1 MMDIIKIT
9 DERYQRYEKL
19 LLERDNYRRLAELH
33 LAAYIREFGRL
44 ITAAF
49 EKKIS
54 CIEKKK
60 TIAFCQM
67 YANRG
72 EPVDLNALQSYI
84 ATEMAEYNKQLQQ
97 MIEDN
102 NAAQSAGTLTDGEV
116 QKVKQIYRK
125 IAKKIHPDIFPETS
139 ENEKLKEIWQR
150 VSSAYNCN
158 NLQELEELEVLLNSV
173 MNELGDGFSEIEI
186 PDSVVSIGNYAFA
199 KNLKLET
206 VKLGKNLEKI
216 EMENQKKKEEKIRQE
231 EEFLLRVLSN
241 NSFEEVVQIYL
252 KKGEKETLYL
262 DLKAKI
268 KIKIAIMLTD
278 SDPEEKINFFFS
290 GPNARGR
297 NTVIQQYYSKN
308 YLFWEYE
315 TLYPGEYYA
324 EITNKGTKLNEITF
338 LFNDESHD
346 KKKDL
351 INTEKIDK
359 ISMLLN
365 NIDNNINQLRNK
377 KKIEIKQVNS
387 HNKKV
392 TENNKWIVIYSIIE
406 ICTMLLVFMIQ
417 SCYISSMVDKV

>member
-1 MMDIIKIT
+1 MKIFQIFSLFLLLIKIHSQSNNNTKEQIINST
-9 DERYQRYEKL
+9 DKSEIKKEEKPFNL
-19 LLERDNYRRLAELH
+19 TESLINFFMETFGSNNTKSKNNTNQTENNADINDDDLRK
-33 LAAYIREFGRL
+33 IREAEMKNRL
-44 ITAAF
+44 QA
-49 EKKIS
+49 EKDKRI
-54 CIEKKK
+54 K
-60 TIAFCQM
+60 
-67 YANRG
+67 
-72 EPVDLNALQSYI
+72 
-84 ATEMAEYNKQLQQ
+84 
-97 MIEDN
+97 
-102 NAAQSAGTLTDGEV
+102 
-116 QKVKQIYRK
+116 
-125 IAKKIHPDIFPETS
+125 
-139 ENEKLKEIWQR
+139 
-150 VSSAYNCN
+150 
-158 NLQELEELEVLLNSV
+158 EEL
-173 MNELGDGFSEIEI
+173 DKK
-186 PDSVVSIGNYAFA
+186 A
-199 KNLKLET
+199 
-206 VKLGKNLEKI
+206 NLEKI
-216 EMENQKKKEEKIRQE
+216 GIENQKKKEEKIRQE